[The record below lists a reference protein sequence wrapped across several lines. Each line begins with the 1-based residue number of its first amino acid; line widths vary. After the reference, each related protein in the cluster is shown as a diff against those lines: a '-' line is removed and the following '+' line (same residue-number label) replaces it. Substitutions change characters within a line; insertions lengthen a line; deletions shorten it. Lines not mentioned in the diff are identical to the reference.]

1 MSQHS
6 SSDSYAFDAQ
16 TRAERVAESRWR
28 AEFSPEV
35 QGFGGVHGGFVVALG
50 LGTMEALVADSQR
63 PARSLTFHLLAPV
76 RPGAVV
82 VAPKLNRV
90 GSSLSSV
97 STQIEQDGAL
107 VAAGLAHFGRHHS
120 AVDCIEPRAPD
131 VPPPEDCAPIGYP
144 VVEEATAGLLV
155 EHRPASPPLPL
166 TGSKQARISVWM
178 RLLDDRPVD
187 ALSAA
192 MLSDAAPPALY
203 AALVEPVAIPSVEIS
218 IHFGDPTATN
228 DTTWVLGIF
237 TTTHA
242 SDGYCVEDGQLFSRG
257 GRLILQSRQF
267 RRILR
272 S

>member
-1 MSQHS
+1 MSPHS
-6 SSDSYAFDAQ
+6 STDSSAFDAQ
-16 TRAERVAESRWR
+16 TRAEPVAESRWR

-35 QGFGGVHGGFVVALG
+35 QGFGGVHGGYVVALG
-50 LGTMEALVADSQR
+50 LRTMEAVIADPQR

-76 RPGAVV
+76 RPGAV
-82 VAPKLNRV
+82 AIIPRLNRV
-90 GSSLSSV
+90 GSSLTSASIH
-97 STQIEQDGAL
+97 IEQGDAL
-107 VAAGLAHFGRHHS
+107 VAAGLAHFGRQHA
-120 AVDCIEPRAPD
+120 AVDRLEARAPA

-192 MLSDAAPPALY
+192 MLADAAPPALY
-203 AALVEPVAIPSVEIS
+203 ATLVEPVAIPSVEIAL
-218 IHFGDPTATN
+218 HFGDPSATN

-237 TTTHA
+237 NTTHA
-242 SDGYCVEDGQLFSRG
+242 SDGYCVEDGQLFSRS
-257 GRLILQSRQF
+257 GRPILQSRQF